1 MAILLRHLSMIR
13 AAFVLVLL
21 MTGSA
26 SASGLLRVAMHAD
39 LRAID
44 PIWSTAYITRNHGYM
59 IYDTLFAMD
68 ANGEIKPQMVDRYE
82 VSPDGLTYT
91 FTLRDGLLW
100 HDGQPVTAEDC
111 IASIKRWGS
120 RDTLGQKA
128 MSFVDAMTATGPSS
142 FTITLKEKTGLLIYA
157 LGKPS
162 SAVPFMMPKR
172 VADTPATT
180 QITEFIGSG
189 PFMFRREEW
198 KPGDRSVYVK
208 FDRYRPRA
216 EPASALAGGKVAHFD
231 RIEWVVIADHQQAV
245 NALLAGEIDL
255 IENPS
260 HDLLPLLS
268 SDRTIKL
275 WPSNPIGN
283 QYSFRPNHLHKPF
296 DNPKIRQALW
306 YVFNQEDFLKAV
318 IGDPAYYTACHS
330 IFICPTRFAS
340 DAGMDGL
347 LTSNIQRARQLLQ
360 EAGYDGTPITLLQS
374 TDVALLANLAPVAKS
389 LMEKAGFVVDLQAM
403 DWSTLVS
410 RLSRKDPP
418 SAGGWHGYFTS
429 WTAADVLD
437 PAMSAWLNSR
447 CERALVGWPCDPE
460 MERLRDAFASE
471 TDPDRQKEWAAAVQ
485 RRAIEWTP
493 MIPLGQWRS
502 AMASR
507 ANITDVLRAPVTV
520 LWNIRRQ

>member
-1 MAILLRHLSMIR
+1 
-13 AAFVLVLL
+13 
-21 MTGSA
+21 
-26 SASGLLRVAMHAD
+26 
-39 LRAID
+39 
-44 PIWSTAYITRNHGYM
+44 
-59 IYDTLFAMD
+59 
-68 ANGEIKPQMVDRYE
+68 
-82 VSPDGLTYT
+82 
-91 FTLRDGLLW
+91 
-100 HDGQPVTAEDC
+100 
-111 IASIKRWGS
+111 
-120 RDTLGQKA
+120 
-128 MSFVDAMTATGPSS
+128 
-142 FTITLKEKTGLLIYA
+142 
-157 LGKPS
+157 
-162 SAVPFMMPKR
+162 
-172 VADTPATT
+172 
-180 QITEFIGSG
+180 
-189 PFMFRREEW
+189 MFRREEW